1 VVYGRRDRVR
11 PCLGDD
17 LALIIYTSGT
27 TGRSKGAMIT
37 HNNVL
42 ATVTGLLSAWAW
54 EPDDRLL
61 LCLPLFHVH
70 GLIVGLHC
78 ALAAGATVLLR
89 TRFDAASIVA
99 DLTSGE
105 PTLFFA
111 VPTIYVRLVD
121 QLASLDQGDMGAMR
135 LFCSGSA
142 PLAAETHQAF
152 EQLTGHTDSGALRHD
167 RDRHEPEQSIRRTA
181 SAGQRGHA
189 LPGVSMRI
197 VNRRDEDVPR

>member
-1 VVYGRRDRVR
+1 MPSWTMLKTWRSGLSRKR
-11 PCLGDD
+11 PRHRPLCVLGDD

-78 ALAAGATVLLR
+78 ALAAGATVLMR
-89 TRFDAASIVA
+89 AA
-99 DLTSGE
+99 L
-105 PTLFFA
+105 
-111 VPTIYVRLVD
+111 
-121 QLASLDQGDMGAMR
+121 
-135 LFCSGSA
+135 
-142 PLAAETHQAF
+142 
-152 EQLTGHTDSGALRHD
+152 
-167 RDRHEPEQSIRRTA
+167 
-181 SAGQRGHA
+181 
-189 LPGVSMRI
+189 
-197 VNRRDEDVPR
+197 